1 MKSMILALL
10 VAMLGFNGYAQTDE
24 KNRIIKT
31 NLSMKLKTLLILVL
45 ITLPGI
51 FNSFKAQFVYSNE
64 YNNFIMAAYNEE
76 IFDRQYYDLESRLIT
91 YDLSEKLMFLSS
103 FSPCAVR
110 SKIDTLYYKND
121 TISQELIIRK
131 IDDRRIYFALS
142 SQKIHQKQKEKC
154 EGYASI
160 SDYIDLAS
168 KPTSLDGAFYAVIEY
183 WCKDFP
189 LSMSIKISH
198 NYTSRHLIRKRTV
211 FTVYLS
217 SKERKIYKMK
227 NIGLYCYNSM

>member
-1 MKSMILALL
+1 
-10 VAMLGFNGYAQTDE
+10 
-24 KNRIIKT
+24 
-31 NLSMKLKTLLILVL
+31 MKLKTLLILVL

-51 FNSFKAQFVYSNE
+51 FNSFKAQFVYSNK
-64 YNNFIMAAYNEE
+64 YNNFVMAAYNEE
-76 IFDRQYYDLESRLIT
+76 IFDRQYRDLESRIIT

-168 KPTSLDGAFYAVIEY
+168 ETDFAEDGALYPVIEY
-183 WCKDFP
+183 WCEDFP
-189 LSMSIKISH
+189 LSMSIRISH
-198 NYTSRHLIRKRTV
+198 DYSIATISFAKGLSLPFIYPLKKGKYIR
-211 FTVYLS
+211 
-217 SKERKIYKMK
+217 
-227 NIGLYCYNSM
+227 

>member
-1 MKSMILALL
+1 
-10 VAMLGFNGYAQTDE
+10 
-24 KNRIIKT
+24 
-31 NLSMKLKTLLILVL
+31 MKLKTLLILVL

-51 FNSFKAQFVYSNE
+51 FNSFKAQFVYSNK
-64 YNNFIMAAYNEE
+64 YNNFVMAAYNEE
-76 IFDRQYYDLESRLIT
+76 IFDRQYRDLESRIIT

-168 KPTSLDGAFYAVIEY
+168 ETDFAEDGALYPVIEY
-183 WCKDFP
+183 WYEDPDIP
-189 LSMSIKISH
+189 LSIRVNYDMGVARISFAE
-198 NYTSRHLIRKRTV
+198 N
-211 FTVYLS
+211 LS
-217 SKERKIYKMK
+217 LPYIYKLK
-227 NIGLYCYNSM
+227 KK